1 MWRQVTEEEMERK
14 MRGKKIEVIT
24 RAEIQRVTD
33 ILRKSGREVDIV
45 EFKINAKT
53 LEIGLF
59 NEVVGSVCGR
69 RFDRPTRPKT
79 LRRHWLQ
86 SDTKKVWYPRIAPN
100 NLHIETFGDNIPYFE
115 IFKCDDDYFWVG
127 SSDDDYFI
135 CDGIQGLLSMLA
147 DHLMPEENKS
157 NP

>member
-1 MWRQVTEEEMERK
+1 MESAGLLWRQVTEEEMERK

-59 NEVVGSVCGR
+59 NEVVA
-69 RFDRPTRPKT
+69 KT

-86 SDTKKVWYPRIAPN
+86 SDTKKVWYSRIATN

-135 CDGIQGLLSMLA
+135 CDGIQGLQSMLA

-157 NP
+157 NS